1 MLVRMRRGTGG
12 RRGAGHAG
20 RGFVRAGWVC
30 AFSLLA
36 GGCSYRGLRAANLDQ
51 ELEMRVAQCAWEP
64 PVEPLPPVSAVLDT
78 AALTRGM
85 KDLLQGAQLER
96 SEAVLTLWFQEDGM
110 NTRRQL
116 LSHALPPAVADSVQK
131 LVFASLRSA
140 PPRQL
145 PWGARL
151 RVEMQPEAQYTLQ
164 PREHCP
170 PRPRSRVLESEI
182 AGYLGTGM
190 RYRDKQRERV
200 VLMEVT
206 VHPLG
211 YVLDARVVRGAPS
224 GGSMEVSLR
233 DHLRQFSF
241 YPASIDGVPV
251 QGQLLVPVRVR
262 G

>member
-1 MLVRMRRGTGG
+1 MLVRMRRGTG
-12 RRGAGHAG
+12 RRAGARS
-20 RGFVRAGWVC
+20 RGFVRVAWVG

-51 ELEMRVAQCAWEP
+51 ELEMRVAQCAWETP
-64 PVEPLPPVSAVLDT
+64 AEPLPPVGAVLDT
-78 AALTRGM
+78 TTLTRGM
-85 KDLLQGAQLER
+85 AALLRDAKLER
-96 SEAVLTLWFQEDGM
+96 GDAVLTLWFQEDGM

-116 LSHALPPAVADSVQK
+116 LSHALPPELADSVQK

-140 PPRQL
+140 PARQL

-151 RVEMQPEAQYTLQ
+151 RMEMQPEAHYSLQ

-182 AGYLGTGM
+182 AGYLGTGT
-190 RYRDKQRERV
+190 RYRDGRRERV

-206 VHPLG
+206 VHPQG

-233 DHLRQFSF
+233 EHLRQFSF

-251 QGQLLVPVRVR
+251 QGHLLVPVRVR

>member
-1 MLVRMRRGTGG
+1 MLVRTRRGTGG
-12 RRGAGHAG
+12 RAAARGVVRVAG
-20 RGFVRAGWVC
+20 VC

-51 ELEMRVAQCAWEP
+51 ELEMRVAQCAWET

-85 KDLLQGAQLER
+85 TALLRDADLER
-96 SEAVLTLWFQEDGM
+96 GDAVLTLWFQEDGKNM
-110 NTRRQL
+110 RRQL
-116 LSHALPPAVADSVQK
+116 LTHELPPAVADSVQK
-131 LVFASLRSA
+131 LVFASLHAA
-140 PPRQL
+140 PRRQL

-151 RVEMQPEAQYTLQ
+151 RVEMQPEAHYTLQ

-170 PRPRSRVLESEI
+170 PRPRSRVLESDI
-182 AGYLGTGM
+182 AGYLGTGA
-190 RYRDKQRERV
+190 RYRDGRRERV

-224 GGSMEVSLR
+224 GGSMELTLR